1 MTDTMMM
8 TMNTI
13 MTVMGDVAE
22 DDVNVIN
29 THFSQF
35 IHSSLS
41 THRTIAIHTILIHTT
56 VPMAINI

>member
-1 MTDTMMM
+1 MTDMM

-13 MTVMGDVAE
+13 MTDTGDVAE
-22 DDVNVIN
+22 DDVHVIN

-35 IHSSLS
+35 IHSSHS
-41 THRTIAIHTILIHTT
+41 IHHTIEIHTIDHHST